1 MSLNIVKR
9 MGTNLLK
16 MERLYNMEITDKEIV
31 DILHQDFPDVYNK
44 IIDYINMIND
54 SYGE

>member
-1 MSLNIVKR
+1 MRI
-9 MGTNLLK
+9 
-16 MERLYNMEITDKEIV
+16 EDKEIV

-44 IIDYINMIND
+44 IVDYINMIND

>member
-44 IIDYINMIND
+44 IVDYINIINQ
-54 SYGE
+54 SYAE